1 MRWFF
6 GKLFKWVVIL
16 LVLTIIGLAAPIV
29 YVESACHARV
39 TSAVPYTPLI
49 TDAKEQR
56 REANTYLTYPEWHI
70 VYAYDGLAEVLKTSD
85 EYDFDYV
92 SSIWSFWQSTCALTR
107 VADDHGGAD
116 SNTRLMI
123 YTIGASFTLE
133 MTLKAAYEETIGHIF
148 AALRGPVKSQ
158 QDVVAASM
166 AADYAAFLRQTPW
179 YKYDF
184 QHWVDAVWAIPVV
197 DPWRGWERRL
207 ALGGEWKAKIFY
219 ADMIAAGVAATG
231 PASLSIR
238 SVVTGLDATQLGAIS
253 DVKVIS
259 QSPEGIVIETPRYAR
274 FTEILSEIAHAGGA
288 IREIAGND
296 DIMVTLTLPE
306 GEDYLGPGEVIAR
319 LTREGF
325 TTERVLIDTKVKDLA
340 RLLSARSIADPGVEH
355 VFDY

>member
-1 MRWFF
+1 MIRFI
-6 GKLFKWVVIL
+6 GKLFKWIAIL
-16 LVLTIIGLAAPIV
+16 LVLTVIGLAAPIV
-29 YVESACHARV
+29 YVETSCHAPV
-39 TSAVPYTPLI
+39 TSSPYTSLI
-49 TDAKEQR
+49 TDPKFQR

-107 VADDHGGAD
+107 VADSHGGAD

-148 AALRGPVKSQ
+148 AAVRGPVKTQ
-158 QDVVAASM
+158 QDIVAATM

-184 QHWVDAVWAIPVV
+184 QRQVDALWTAPVI

-207 ALGGEWKAKIFY
+207 ALGGEWKAKIYY
-219 ADMIAAGVAATG
+219 AGMIAAGVDATG
-231 PASLSIR
+231 PAALTIR
-238 SVVTGLDATQLGAIS
+238 SVVTGLDAAKLSAIP
-253 DVKVIS
+253 DVIVIAE
-259 QSPEGIVIETPRYAR
+259 SPDGTVIETPRYAR
-274 FTEILSEIAHAGGA
+274 FTEILAEIARAGGA
-288 IREIAGND
+288 VGEIAGND
-296 DIMVTLTLPE
+296 DIMMTVTLPP
-306 GEDYLGPGEVIAR
+306 GEDYVGPGEAILR
-319 LTREGF
+319 LPREGF
-325 TTERVLIDTKVKDLA
+325 SSERVLVDTKVADLA
-340 RLLSARSIADPGVEH
+340 RLLASRTIGDPGVEH